1 MCPCRCSRHWNSLQP
16 GCQGESP
23 LVQHGATRCSCRS
36 FSWDVGTSSIWFLTV
51 KESFFRVN
59 SWGLK
64 VWNIASLWTSLG
76 QYSWFVDE
84 KRASSNMCTYLHVWC
99 YATRNKGCRNPSAF
113 TNGFLA
119 SRLFMYYCIICYK
132 YLELRKYIILESL
145 WSKGSARKIDQG
157 KHTFKTNWTQATPT
171 TNYTVASRNKKGW

>member
-16 GCQGESP
+16 GCRGESP

-51 KESFFRVN
+51 KESFLRVN

-84 KRASSNMCTYLHVWC
+84 KRVSSNMCTYLHVWC
-99 YATRNKGCRNPSAF
+99 YATRNKGCRNPGAF

-119 SRLFMYYCIICYK
+119 SRFWRLFIYCIVCYEY
-132 YLELRKYIILESL
+132 YLKLLKYIILESL
-145 WSKGSARKIDQG
+145 WSKGSARK
-157 KHTFKTNWTQATPT
+157 NW
-171 TNYTVASRNKKGW
+171 SRETHIQN